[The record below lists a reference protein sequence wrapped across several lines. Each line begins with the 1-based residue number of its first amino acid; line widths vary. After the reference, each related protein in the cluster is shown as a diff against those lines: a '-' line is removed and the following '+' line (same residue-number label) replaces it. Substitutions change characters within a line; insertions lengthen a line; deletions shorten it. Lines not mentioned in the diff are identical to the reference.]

1 MDEDNVTAGVV
12 QSTFEAFGEQWF
24 YWHFKISPG
33 VVVVDMQ
40 HKFIFLK
47 DENKLNSNY
56 RDTTIVCLD
65 NRI

>member
-47 DENKLNSNY
+47 DKQ
-56 RDTTIVCLD
+56 
-65 NRI
+65 